1 MVRIN
6 ISPEMR
12 CTCDAETK
20 PSEIDH
26 AFSSSRYCLLAP
38 ARLDAFDLS
47 SKKWIK
53 VETTSLQ
60 PILYAL
66 VGATL
71 NDFEVNA
78 VLKSSVDLEF
88 KAYVNQRQ
96 RYNEQL
102 FDIVRGTTAS
112 GLFYHFHGENMQSQ
126 VFFGLLHA
134 FFLLGCVLMKA
145 ANTISSMNKRPQRRG
160 KDIIS

>member
-1 MVRIN
+1 
-6 ISPEMR
+6 MR
-12 CTCDAETK
+12 CTCDAEIK
-20 PSEIDH
+20 PSEMGH
-26 AFSSSRYCLLAP
+26 AFSSSRYYLLAP

-60 PILYAL
+60 PIPYAP

-96 RYNEQL
+96 RYDEQL
-102 FDIVRGTTAS
+102 FDIVRGTIAS
-112 GLFYHFHGENMQSQ
+112 GLFYHFRGENW
-126 VFFGLLHA
+126 FIA
-134 FFLLGCVLMKA
+134 CIFLPGCILTKS